1 MFQVFVPNVS
11 FVFRHMNVAYV
22 SHICL
27 QVFFR
32 HECCIYFTHMLS
44 SVLSRCCVC
53 FCNSFKCFSGV
64 FASILDACFKYFICL
79 QTYVAIHLYIL
90 KVDRVLHLSP
100 HHMLSHLGVSSPP
113 PSAGDTRCLLP
124 LLSMLVTFGATQAP
138 CGCAKWHGKMTIG
151 ADVRTPHPF

>member
-1 MFQVFVPNVS
+1 MFQVFVLNVS
-11 FVFRHMNVAYV
+11 SVFRHMNVAYV

-32 HECCIYFTHMLS
+32 HECCICFTHILS

-53 FCNSFKCFSGV
+53 FCNGFKCFSGV

-79 QTYVAIHLYIL
+79 QTYVAMHLYIL

-100 HHMLSHLGVSSPP
+100 HRMLSRLGISSPP
-113 PSAGDTRCLLP
+113 PSAGWTPAASSLYCRCWWRSRRHRP
-124 LLSMLVTFGATQAP
+124 HVDARNGAE
-138 CGCAKWHGKMTIG
+138 KWL
-151 ADVRTPHPF
+151 